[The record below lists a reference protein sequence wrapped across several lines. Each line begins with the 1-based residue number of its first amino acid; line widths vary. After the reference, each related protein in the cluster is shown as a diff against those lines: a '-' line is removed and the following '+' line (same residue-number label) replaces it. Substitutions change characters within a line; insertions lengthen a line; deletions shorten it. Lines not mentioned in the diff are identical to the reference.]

1 MRSQP
6 EALPCEILITYSLAL
21 LKMTCQEL
29 FLIAFKKIKARN
41 CSHRLSWLQPSQE
54 DNHSRPD

>member
-6 EALPCEILITYSLAL
+6 EALLCEILITYSLAL

-29 FLIAFKKIKARN
+29 FNRF
-41 CSHRLSWLQPSQE
+41 QE
-54 DNHSRPD
+54 N

>member
-6 EALPCEILITYSLAL
+6 EALLCEILITYSLAL

-29 FLIAFKKIKARN
+29 FNRFQEIKARN
-41 CSHRLSWLQPSQE
+41 CSHRLSWLQPNQE
-54 DNHSRPD
+54 DNHSQPD

>member
-6 EALPCEILITYSLAL
+6 EALLCEILIIYSLAL

-29 FLIAFKKIKARN
+29 F
-41 CSHRLSWLQPSQE
+41 
-54 DNHSRPD
+54 